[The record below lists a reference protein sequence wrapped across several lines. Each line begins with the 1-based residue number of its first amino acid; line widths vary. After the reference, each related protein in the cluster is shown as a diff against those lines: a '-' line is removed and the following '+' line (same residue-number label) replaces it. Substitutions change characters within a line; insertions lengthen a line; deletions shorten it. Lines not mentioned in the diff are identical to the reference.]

1 MCSGDD
7 NDWVAADDSGTTP
20 VKGIVDIFDCALPR
34 QLVLGGFITPNN
46 SSCGLSTRWKN
57 IDDIALH
64 SDKISHLTSTLLTC
78 LQIIKH
84 NIAYMSA
91 VGAEYADVYFAT

>member
-1 MCSGDD
+1 MIY
-7 NDWVAADDSGTTP
+7 T
-20 VKGIVDIFDCALPR
+20 LPILETHGPGAEQVSR
-34 QLVLGGFITPNN
+34 TM
-46 SSCGLSTRWKN
+46 
-57 IDDIALH
+57 H

>member
-1 MCSGDD
+1 MGDHVKHLCDTAARVSAPGRPVGDRIYSNFTSVSG
-7 NDWVAADDSGTTP
+7 AA
-20 VKGIVDIFDCALPR
+20 
-34 QLVLGGFITPNN
+34 
-46 SSCGLSTRWKN
+46 
-57 IDDIALH
+57 ALH